1 MRITFQHYA
10 VSLTSPRLVTWRM
23 EITTPH
29 EFRFSESLH
38 FLQRSPK
45 ELLHR
50 VEGDRVYKLIH
61 YENEKI
67 LFKITPGDN
76 RLLVEF
82 PIADPSDAVKEFVK
96 KYITAWFDLD
106 KDLKPFYEMGA
117 RDPYLNPLIKKHFGY
132 RIVGQ
137 PDLYEAL
144 VWAVIGQQINLSFAY
159 TLKQQFVKEYGKK
172 LVFEGNEYY
181 LFPEP
186 ALISTITFEDLLKL
200 QFSKQKSR
208 YTIGISAAFADGT
221 ISTEKLAEMS
231 FEAARDKL
239 MKIKGIG
246 NWTAN
251 YALMKSFRYP
261 DAFPLED
268 AGLSNA
274 LRKYLQLDRKPTL
287 DEIRKV
293 FLNYRGWEAYAT
305 LYLWRSL

>member
-1 MRITFQHYA
+1 
-10 VSLTSPRLVTWRM
+10 M
-23 EITTPH
+23 EIVTPH
-29 EFRFSESLH
+29 EFSFKESLH
-38 FLQRSPK
+38 FLERSPK
-45 ELLHR
+45 ELLHK
-50 VEGDRVYKLIH
+50 VDGQRVYKLL
-61 YENEKI
+61 NFGGEKI
-67 LFKITPGDN
+67 LFKVTAADDK
-76 RLLVEF
+76 LLVTF
-82 PIADPSDAVKEFVK
+82 PIAEPTDEIRDYVRQ
-96 KYITAWFDLD
+96 YIIEWLDLD
-106 KDLKPFYEMGA
+106 KDLKPFYRMAEN
-117 RDPYLNPLIKKHFGY
+117 DPFLSGLVKKHFGY

-144 VWAVIGQQINLSFAY
+144 VWAVIGQQINLQFAY

-172 LVFEGNEYY
+172 LVFEGNEYF

-186 ALISTITFEDLLKL
+186 GLIATITFEDLLKI

-208 YTIGISAAFADGT
+208 YTIGISEAFVEGT
-221 ISTEKLAEMS
+221 ISKEKLAGMS
-231 FEAARDKL
+231 FGAAKEKL

-251 YALMKSFRYP
+251 YALMKTFRYP

-274 LRKYLQLDRKPTL
+274 LRKYMELDRKPTL

-293 FLNYRGWEAYAT
+293 FVNYRGWEAYAT